1 MIIDSV
7 IKYDD
12 DDNSAIDE
20 HYLIENDRDEE
31 EAPQKFT
38 NKFRRRKRHGM
49 SGRAM

>member
-1 MIIDSV
+1 MPTRAPDPLVIIDSV

-31 EAPQKFT
+31 EAP
-38 NKFRRRKRHGM
+38 
-49 SGRAM
+49 